1 MPKKYK
7 ANNEQTTV
15 FRIVNA
21 SNKTV
26 GFVNINDDLDADTYS
41 IMEQHLLHLLETK
54 QVTINASALNDGD
67 DTDIASGFVLPS
79 A

>member
-15 FRIVNA
+15 SRIVNA